1 MTEQKTKTYTM
12 DDLAAMPEAEQ
23 QAILNHP
30 MAKMKG
36 TAVVRRADGSI
47 KYDSDAE
54 PGKYHE
60 KGDGNG

>member
-1 MTEQKTKTYTM
+1 
-12 DDLAAMPEAEQ
+12 MPERTITQEEFLAMEPAEQ
-23 QAILNHP
+23 QAILKHP

>member
-1 MTEQKTKTYTM
+1 MGERVITQSEFE
-12 DDLAAMPEAEQ
+12 AMSEAEQ
-23 QAILNHP
+23 NVILNHP

-60 KGDGNG
+60 KGDDNG